1 MTETTTPTGT
11 VLVPAYNE
19 DQVVGPSLV
28 QIADTLARHSDQRSW
43 EIVVVDDGSADATAV
58 EAEAAGAHLA
68 KRGIQVRVIR
78 HVANRGLGAALQT
91 GFAAST
97 GDVVVVIDCDLSY
110 SPDHIPRLVDALVQ
124 GQAKMAIASPY
135 MAGGATVGVP
145 RHLERRSRM
154 ANRFLSNAVHGEVET
169 LTGMVRAYD
178 GPFIRGLALKAPDA
192 DINLETIY
200 KTMIM
205 RGRIVE
211 IPAVLDWSGL
221 ESRAGRSRIASPR
234 TRFKVY
240 KTLLDGVLFRPYIF
254 FGLAGIA
261 MILGG
266 IAVGLLELVLG
277 NYVELSVLAICA
289 VTTGLMMC
297 FAGLL
302 SIQIKRSF
310 EELFF
315 QAGRDRVGATVV
327 DTRAPAVV
335 PPAAPA
341 VVVPTPVAP
350 SLRSVSVPLAP
361 VPLQAPAD
369 DTDRQSTSPALG

>member
-1 MTETTTPTGT
+1 M
-11 VLVPAYNE
+11 
-19 DQVVGPSLV
+19 
-28 QIADTLARHSDQRSW
+28 
-43 EIVVVDDGSADATAV
+43 
-58 EAEAAGAHLA
+58 
-68 KRGIQVRVIR
+68 
-78 HVANRGLGAALQT
+78 
-91 GFAAST
+91 
-97 GDVVVVIDCDLSY
+97 
-110 SPDHIPRLVDALVQ
+110 
-124 GQAKMAIASPY
+124 
-135 MAGGATVGVP
+135 P
-145 RHLERRSRM
+145 RHIERRSRV

-254 FGLAGIA
+254 FGIAGIA
-261 MILGG
+261 LIVGG
-266 IAVGLLELVLG
+266 AVVGLLEFLVGTHVELTVLG
-277 NYVELSVLAICA
+277 ICA

-315 QAGRDRVGATVV
+315 QAARDRVGATVV

-335 PPAAPA
+335 PRWNPLP
-341 VVVPTPVAP
+341 PCR
-350 SLRSVSVPLAP
+350 LRSC
-361 VPLQAPAD
+361 
-369 DTDRQSTSPALG
+369 RR